1 MLLQRLN
8 TYYILC
14 SYCLSRQLVKTK
26 RIVAIDKIK
35 QAGGF
40 NECYIC
46 NGLMNIIDLIVEKMV
61 ADVERKYE
69 FSSFLIGLTI
79 PTQIYEHEDQVR
91 ARFKIRGRESIKKEL
106 VNEIGSRFK
115 KITKKRLEHHL
126 PDIRI
131 NIIIDNNND
140 FCITARASPLIL
152 SGRYIKRCRGLPQKK
167 VRCIQCSEKKGN
179 ICSHFELNADK
190 TIEDIITTRLLLIT
204 SGEKPKFL
212 WLGSEDPDSLV
223 LGKGRPFFMHISNPK
238 VRSLRT
244 NLKFRT
250 NGVLTTING
259 MLEHLPK
266 MPIQFITK
274 TKILVHSSV
283 NISKFDLRK
292 LKALRNSVVKF
303 EIKSRIVKK
312 RIYSVRTRQINEKE
326 FSLTL
331 MADGG
336 FVIKQ
341 FVGAQRYVEPSVSKI
356 IGATCECTLFD
367 ILDVIIQ

>member
-1 MLLQRLN
+1 
-8 TYYILC
+8 
-14 SYCLSRQLVKTK
+14 
-26 RIVAIDKIK
+26 
-35 QAGGF
+35 
-40 NECYIC
+40 
-46 NGLMNIIDLIVEKMV
+46 
-61 ADVERKYE
+61 
-69 FSSFLIGLTI
+69 
-79 PTQIYEHEDQVR
+79 
-91 ARFKIRGRESIKKEL
+91 
-106 VNEIGSRFK
+106 
-115 KITKKRLEHHL
+115 
-126 PDIRI
+126 
-131 NIIIDNNND
+131 
-140 FCITARASPLIL
+140 
-152 SGRYIKRCRGLPQKK
+152 
-167 VRCIQCSEKKGN
+167 
-179 ICSHFELNADK
+179 
-190 TIEDIITTRLLLIT
+190 LIT
-204 SGEKPKFL
+204 NGEKPKFL

-259 MLEHLPK
+259 MLEHLPQ

-292 LKALRNSVVKF
+292 LKALKNSVVKF

-312 RIYSVRTRQINEKE
+312 KIYSVKTRQINEKE

-367 ILDVIIQ
+367 ILDVVIQ